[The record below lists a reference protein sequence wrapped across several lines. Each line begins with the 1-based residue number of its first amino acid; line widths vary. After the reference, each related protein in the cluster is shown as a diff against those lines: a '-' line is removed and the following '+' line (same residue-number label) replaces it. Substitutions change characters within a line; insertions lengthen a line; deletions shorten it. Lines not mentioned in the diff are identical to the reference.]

1 MTNPYPRRNRLWRA
15 ASRWSIRARP
25 IAQSSTRGKR
35 RFWPRKTATIFGRAL
50 LTSSRGKNRA
60 IMDSLFCLVS
70 LSFGATTV
78 SDDCFKEC
86 EAAHPSFPACGVTFG
101 HGGALL
107 LVCERTAWLA
117 QSVACDLRCMG
128 ETRASLGIGTED
140 GAALQH
146 PGLRAAHGTACKR
159 YAPPSAPP
167 ARACAEGFVIGVR
180 AFVGPGG
187 TGAPGLGTWRA
198 AARKADALL
207 WQAQNAPLAPWDRQR
222 AWAAAAAA
230 ESAVET
236 AARAAKSALETAAQ
250 AAAEAAVKATEA
262 AMAAQGTRPV
272 SPEANVQALRR

>member
-1 MTNPYPRRNRLWRA
+1 MA
-15 ASRWSIRARP
+15 
-25 IAQSSTRGKR
+25 
-35 RFWPRKTATIFGRAL
+35 KTARRTTSTARA
-50 LTSSRGKNRA
+50 TRSSC
-60 IMDSLFCLVS
+60 LFCLVS
-70 LSFGATTV
+70 LTVGAATV
-78 SDDCFKEC
+78 SHDCFKEC
-86 EAAHPSFPACGVTFG
+86 EAAHPSFPACGATFG
-101 HGGALL
+101 PEDEAKRKLQ
-107 LVCERTAWLA
+107 VCERTAWLA
-117 QSVACDLRCMG
+117 HSVACDLHCMG

-140 GAALQH
+140 GAALQTLH

-187 TGAPGLGTWRA
+187 AGAPGLGTWRA

-207 WQAQNAPLAPWDRQR
+207 WQAQNAPLAPWDRWR

-230 ESAVET
+230 QSGVDS
-236 AARAAKSALETAAQ
+236 AARAAKSALEIAAQ

-272 SPEANVQALRR
+272 SPEASVQALR